1 MKNRNLT
8 FNTKLMAGEV
18 FSLIGII
25 ILALV
30 LGMILSSQVFAIA
43 GVREI
48 SMEDTMF
55 EGESLFV
62 NKIAYRNNQPERGD
76 VVVFL
81 KAQEV
86 NGFFERCLISLGDMA
101 GAIGNNQRDNRLVK
115 RVIGLPGETIEI
127 KSGAVFI
134 NGSELNEPYVRNT
147 TFPDMLDGEFLIPE
161 DQYFMMGDN
170 RIWSSDSRRFGP
182 VSIKSIEGKA
192 SIIVWP
198 PSKWTSLAAD
208 YKNDN

>member
-25 ILALV
+25 FLALM

-55 EGESLFV
+55 EGEMLFV
-62 NKIAYRNNQPERGD
+62 NKVAYRTNLPERGD

-81 KAQEV
+81 KGREV
-86 NGFFERCLISLGDMA
+86 NGFFERCLISLEDMA
-101 GAIGNNQRDNRLVK
+101 GSIGNNQRENRLVK

-127 KSGAVFI
+127 KDGKVFI

-147 TFPDMLDGEFLIPE
+147 TFPDMLDGEYLIPE
-161 DQYFMMGDN
+161 NQYFMMGDN

-192 SIIVWP
+192 SFIVWP
-198 PSKWTSLAAD
+198 PSKWTTLSAD